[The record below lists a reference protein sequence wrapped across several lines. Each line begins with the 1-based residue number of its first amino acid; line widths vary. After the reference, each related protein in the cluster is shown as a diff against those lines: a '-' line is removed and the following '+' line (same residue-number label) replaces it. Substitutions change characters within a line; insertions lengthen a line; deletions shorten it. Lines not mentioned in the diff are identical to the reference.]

1 MTISKELLV
10 SLLKVSP
17 ILLIITFFNGY
28 IFHDDNIIIFIPILF
43 VYAFAR
49 PFLKIRTSL
58 VINVNTF
65 LFLVLLIYFIFRF
78 DGAYVKDLRPG
89 VDILNLV
96 FYILTFVL
104 GGIISYN
111 VKKIPTALWLGVLI
125 YILMVFV
132 RSLYSLEELQKGY
145 NISTAIGIMMI
156 IPYALAS
163 PERYRKLIFKISFF
177 SLIIFFAL
185 IGARGA
191 ILSVLGMYFFI
202 QYYSFFSS
210 TRMFYAFTFVILFA
224 SIAAVIY
231 LYLMYAYYDHV
242 ALFSSDSM
250 FNILQKR
257 VGTRL
262 DVWTHSLYFIANEPL
277 VGYGTNMSTS
287 LQAPSPDLDFLMPRS
302 NIAAHSTYFEVL
314 FRSGGIGLFIYL
326 LLLYNLWMSFYKYQH
341 IYEIRIASGMLV
353 SIIISS
359 MTSTIMIFNTL
370 EFWACFAWY
379 YLGFSY
385 GKIIKLSRLDQLSK
399 LQKNFIKQVNYK

>member
-28 IFHDDNIIIFIPILF
+28 IFHDDNIIFFIPFLIVCVF
-43 VYAFAR
+43 VR
-49 PFLKIRTSL
+49 PILKIEKGL
-58 VINVNTF
+58 VFNVNTL

-78 DGAYVKDLRPG
+78 DRADVKDLRPA

-125 YILMVFV
+125 YILMIFV
-132 RSLYSLEELQKGY
+132 RSFYSLEELQKGY
-145 NISTAIGIMMI
+145 NLSTAIGILMI

-210 TRMFYAFTFVILFA
+210 TRMFYAFTFVILGV
-224 SIAAVIY
+224 SIVAFIY
-231 LYLMYAYYDHV
+231 LYMMNADYDQV
-242 ALFSSDSM
+242 ALFSSDSV

-262 DVWTHSLYFIANEPL
+262 DVWTHTLYFIANEPL
-277 VGYGTNMSTS
+277 VGYGTNMSTHM
-287 LQAPSPDLDFLMPRS
+287 QAPSPDLSFFMSRS
-302 NIAAHSTYFEVL
+302 NISAHSTYFEVL
-314 FRSGGIGLFIYL
+314 FRSGVIGLFIYL
-326 LLLYNLWMSFYKYQH
+326 LLLYSLWMSFYKYQH

-353 SIIISS
+353 SIIILS
-359 MTSTIMIFNTL
+359 MTSTVMVFNTL
-370 EFWACFAWY
+370 ELWACFAWY

-399 LQKNFIKQVNYK
+399 LKKLY